1 MVMSQRKA
9 TPRSLTF
16 LPTRSGASQSRLQV
30 KRVENAAFY
39 VESFRVDVPEGE
51 LFNGLVLA
59 VGDLLVFFQ
68 QLEADI
74 VSAAPIRSSP
84 TAARSST
91 SYEPLG
97 RPESGG
103 PVRAG
108 ERPAVEV
115 NDPVRRVVRE

>member
-1 MVMSQRKA
+1 MKPLA
-9 TPRSLTF
+9 
-16 LPTRSGASQSRLQV
+16 G

-74 VSAAPIRSSP
+74 VSAAPIRSPP

-115 NDPVRRVVRE
+115 NDPVRRVVRERLGG